1 MFDKARANDKDYV
14 LEVVR
19 QNGHAL
25 QYASDELKNDKDV
38 VQNNEDI
45 IEAILA
51 AANGNTE
58 ALQYVDPADEYGNE
72 YDDGDI
78 GDDDP
83 GDIGDWLCFTEGEKY
98 V

>member
-1 MFDKARANDKDYV
+1 MFDETRANDKDYI
-14 LEVVR
+14 LEAVR

-51 AANGNTE
+51 AASGNTE
-58 ALQYVDPADEYGNE
+58 ALQYVDPAAEYGNE
-72 YDDGDI
+72 YDDDDHGDDGDI

-83 GDIGDWLCFTEGEKY
+83 GDIGD
-98 V
+98 